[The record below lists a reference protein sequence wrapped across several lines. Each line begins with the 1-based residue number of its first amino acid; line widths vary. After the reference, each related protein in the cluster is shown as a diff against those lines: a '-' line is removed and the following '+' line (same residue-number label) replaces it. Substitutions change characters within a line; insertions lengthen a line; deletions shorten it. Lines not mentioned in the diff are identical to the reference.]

1 MPSMSFRLLLIP
13 LMLLAVTPARS
24 AELAF
29 AHYAP
34 GAGDVRLQVDDAAP
48 LSLNYKS
55 FVDAQT
61 YPAGSY
67 RLRVSRGDGSLIA
80 QGELDLRESERFV
93 VVLAGNGSAVA
104 PFQLRAATDHNWPLT
119 AGQSS
124 LQVASLAIVEV
135 AGSPLSRPLQTGTI
149 CNSVNRS
156 TGAEAFG
163 SGTRPI
169 DSPRGSASFS
179 IEADRPACTHYAL
192 TPQALAADAA
202 AVAEVAI
209 DASEGDRLRRFLIG
223 DGEHE
228 PYEMV
233 LVHQGSEAIK
243 PLMEPDGS
251 IEGVWSVAGEA
262 GTSLQIAF
270 DAEAPEGRRVSG
282 VYFGF
287 EPDGR
292 AAWRT
297 FEGLRLIEYVG
308 GTLDGTRAAVGFERA
323 GTALAAHSC
332 MEMTLFVNESDPR
345 NAVVAPAPR
354 NAITLRRL
362 FPATCPP
369 AAPRAEG
376 VR

>member
-1 MPSMSFRLLLIP
+1 MSSRLLLLP
-13 LMLLAVTPARS
+13 LVFLATPAAHA

-34 GAGDVRLQVDDAAP
+34 GAGEVRLQVDSRAP
-48 LSLNYKS
+48 LTLDYKS
-55 FVDAQT
+55 YINAET
-61 YPAGSY
+61 YEGGSY
-67 RLRVSRGDGSLIA
+67 RLRATRADGSVLA
-80 QGELDLRESERFV
+80 EGELELRDSESFV
-93 VVLAGNGSAVA
+93 LILAGNGSSVA

-119 AGQSS
+119 TGQSS
-124 LQVASLAIVEV
+124 LQVASLAVQEV
-135 AGSPLSRPLQTGTI
+135 SGRSLPQALQTGTI
-149 CNSVNRS
+149 CDGVNRS
-156 TGAEAFG
+156 TGTEAFG
-163 SGTRPI
+163 SGTRTV

-179 IEADRPACTHYAL
+179 IEAERPPCTHYVLA
-192 TPQALAADAA
+192 PQSGLASADAA
-202 AVAEVAI
+202 AAAAQVLI

-223 DGEHE
+223 DGTQE
-228 PYEMV
+228 PFEMV
-233 LVHQGSEAIK
+233 LVHQRREPIK

-251 IEGVWSVAGEA
+251 IEGVWSVLGEA
-262 GTSLQIAF
+262 NTSLQIAF
-270 DAEAPEGRRVSG
+270 DHEAPEGRRVSG

-323 GTALAAHSC
+323 GTSLAVHSC
-332 MEMTLFVNESDPR
+332 REMTLFVNESDPR

-354 NAITLRRL
+354 NAVALRRL

-369 AAPRAEG
+369 AGPRAG
-376 VR
+376 SAK